1 MKKTIVLSLALIIGF
16 YPSIAQNATSKTT
29 SVNQQIELDKL
40 QKRVNDAEKSFQDYF
55 DKDKSLK
62 SLKEPVKNNV
72 KKHHEN
78 VKTAL
83 EAIIEMQQDQLTA
96 YQDELSVFRF
106 FSNTEETIF
115 ADSTLERNG
124 WSKKLAGTYLK
135 QYETISRIREVSI
148 SISEVEK
155 TIIEETNN
163 KEKNGLDDE
172 KLKTI
177 ISCKIEAK
185 MRNQIGRKIDDINK
199 FDLSF
204 LSDAQ
209 KEYYRKLRERF
220 NDIFDKYL

>member
-1 MKKTIVLSLALIIGF
+1 MKKTIVLSLALIIGI
-16 YPSIAQNATSKTT
+16 YSSIAQNATCKTT
-29 SVNQQIELDKL
+29 SINHQMELEEF
-40 QKRVNDAEKSFQDYF
+40 QKRVNGAEKTFQDYF

-72 KKHHEN
+72 KKYHEN

-83 EAIIEMQQDQLTA
+83 EAIIEMQRDQLAA

-124 WSKKLAGTYLK
+124 WSKKLTGTYLK

-177 ISCKIEAK
+177 ISCKIETK

-209 KEYYRKLRERF
+209 NDYYRKLRERF
-220 NDIFDKYL
+220 NDLFDKYL

>member
-1 MKKTIVLSLALIIGF
+1 MKKTIVLSLALIIGI
-16 YPSIAQNATSKTT
+16 YSSIAQNATSKTI

-55 DKDKSLK
+55 DKDKSLR

-72 KKHHEN
+72 KKHHES

-83 EAIIEMQQDQLTA
+83 EAIIEMQQDQLID

-115 ADSTLERNG
+115 ADTTLERNG
-124 WSKKLAGTYLK
+124 WSKKLTGTYLK

-177 ISCKIEAK
+177 ISCKIETK

-204 LSDAQ
+204 LSDTQ
-209 KEYYRKLRERF
+209 KEYYRKLRERY

>member
-1 MKKTIVLSLALIIGF
+1 M
-16 YPSIAQNATSKTT
+16 
-29 SVNQQIELDKL
+29 
-40 QKRVNDAEKSFQDYF
+40 R
-55 DKDKSLK
+55 

-72 KKHHEN
+72 KKHHES

-83 EAIIEMQQDQLTA
+83 EAIIEMQQDQLID

-115 ADSTLERNG
+115 ADTTLERNG
-124 WSKKLAGTYLK
+124 WSKKLTGTYLK

-177 ISCKIEAK
+177 ISCKIETK

-204 LSDAQ
+204 LSDTQ
-209 KEYYRKLRERF
+209 KEYYRKLRERY